1 MVRGITLNDRPSPF
15 PRPFLAEEEFFVV
28 LGPWPNTYID
38 MGSLVC
44 HPHTINIDA
53 KMFYTRAQMTMLT
66 IIISKEQVDFS
77 NSSFHQEK
85 NASTNSDKNAD
96 VGYNTEQSNT
106 NENTDAC
113 QKEPNNSSNS
123 SILE

>member
-1 MVRGITLNDRPSPF
+1 
-15 PRPFLAEEEFFVV
+15 
-28 LGPWPNTYID
+28 
-38 MGSLVC
+38 
-44 HPHTINIDA
+44 
-53 KMFYTRAQMTMLT
+53 MFYTRAQMTMLT
-66 IIISKEQVDFS
+66 IITRKEQVDFS

-85 NASTNSDKNAD
+85 NASTITNKN
-96 VGYNTEQSNT
+96 VSMGYNTEQSNT